1 MVDLR
6 KKPYYLSEEQ
16 VQWVEDT
23 INSMTIEEKIGQLF
37 VNMVTDRSP
46 EALKEV
52 VDTYHP
58 GAIRYQN
65 APADVLYDQNKTL
78 QEASRI
84 PLLIAS
90 NCEQGGNGGVAA
102 VGNLLSAVS
111 AVIFVAVAVRA
122 GRENR
127 DRAEEEQQSV

>member
-58 GAIRYQN
+58 VPSVTRTLRQMCFMIRTRPYRRR
-65 APADVLYDQNKTL
+65 P
-78 QEASRI
+78 ESR
-84 PLLIAS
+84 
-90 NCEQGGNGGVAA
+90 C
-102 VGNLLSAVS
+102 
-111 AVIFVAVAVRA
+111 
-122 GRENR
+122 
-127 DRAEEEQQSV
+127 

>member
-52 VDTYHP
+52 D
-58 GAIRYQN
+58 
-65 APADVLYDQNKTL
+65 
-78 QEASRI
+78 
-84 PLLIAS
+84 
-90 NCEQGGNGGVAA
+90 
-102 VGNLLSAVS
+102 
-111 AVIFVAVAVRA
+111 
-122 GRENR
+122 
-127 DRAEEEQQSV
+127 

>member
-65 APADVLYDQNKTL
+65 APADVRDMHHQDICP
-78 QEASRI
+78 EAGSLH
-84 PLLIAS
+84 PLS
-90 NCEQGGNGGVAA
+90 FR
-102 VGNLLSAVS
+102 S
-111 AVIFVAVAVRA
+111 
-122 GRENR
+122 
-127 DRAEEEQQSV
+127 D

>member
-46 EALKEV
+46 EALKDLTGGVQNPV
-52 VDTYHP
+52 VD
-58 GAIRYQN
+58 RFQ
-65 APADVLYDQNKTL
+65 L
-78 QEASRI
+78 
-84 PLLIAS
+84 
-90 NCEQGGNGGVAA
+90 
-102 VGNLLSAVS
+102 
-111 AVIFVAVAVRA
+111 
-122 GRENR
+122 
-127 DRAEEEQQSV
+127 

>member
-52 VDTYHP
+52 VDTYRP

-84 PLLIAS
+84 PSISILAY
-90 NCEQGGNGGVAA
+90 CAA
-102 VGNLLSAVS
+102 IRS
-111 AVIFVAVAVRA
+111 
-122 GRENR
+122 
-127 DRAEEEQQSV
+127 

>member
-23 INSMTIEEKIGQLF
+23 IKSMTIEEKIGQLF

-52 VDTYHP
+52 IEEQEHITACCN
-58 GAIRYQN
+58 GARN
-65 APADVLYDQNKTL
+65 LL
-78 QEASRI
+78 ASR
-84 PLLIAS
+84 
-90 NCEQGGNGGVAA
+90 NGRTKHTDHMGR
-102 VGNLLSAVS
+102 VGHY
-111 AVIFVAVAVRA
+111 
-122 GRENR
+122 
-127 DRAEEEQQSV
+127 QSVKA